1 MQERIELR
9 FSPGNPKERALIDA
23 LNAQDDGYGVKGRF
37 LKERLLKGYR
47 IVLTQVERLLQESD
61 PMAALDRFSSSVD
74 SKHYRVLKIMMA
86 NRDSEGRIVQPRAV
100 RVVREVP
107 PVVVAAEPQV
117 VPALPQQL
125 AVVSQ
130 TPQPGLEEAPKSA
143 VVISAEMTV
152 DVPAKDGLIT
162 KDEPVL
168 VESVVV
174 APTVVPRKHD
184 WSSFK
189 GIAGVKREG

>member
-47 IVLTQVERLLQESD
+47 IILNEVEQLLQERE
-61 PMAALDRFSSSVD
+61 PMAALDRVSSSVD
-74 SKHYRVLKIMMA
+74 SKHYRVLKVLMT

-100 RVVREVP
+100 EVVRKVP
-107 PVVVAAEPQV
+107 PVAAAVEPQV
-117 VPALPQQL
+117 VLPALSQP
-125 AVVSQ
+125 AIASQ
-130 TPQPGLEEAPKSA
+130 TPQVGLEDAAKAA

-162 KDEPVL
+162 KDEPVV
-168 VESVVV
+168 VESVAV
-174 APTVVPRKHD
+174 APTAAPRKHD